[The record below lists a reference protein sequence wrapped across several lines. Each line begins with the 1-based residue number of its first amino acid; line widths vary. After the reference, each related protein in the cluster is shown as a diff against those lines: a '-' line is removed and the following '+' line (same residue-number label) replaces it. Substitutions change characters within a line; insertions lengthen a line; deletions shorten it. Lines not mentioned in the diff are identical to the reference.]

1 MKKTLRKL
9 SLSRETLRAL
19 NDAGLGQAAGG
30 HSHKP
35 RCGPFSAD
43 NQCTGN
49 TCDCTLGCTQ
59 EICTTR

>member
-19 NDAGLGQAAGG
+19 NDGDLSHAAGG
-30 HSHKP
+30 ATRQNCP
-35 RCGPFSAD
+35 A
-43 NQCTGN
+43 TGN

-59 EICTTR
+59 EVCTTR